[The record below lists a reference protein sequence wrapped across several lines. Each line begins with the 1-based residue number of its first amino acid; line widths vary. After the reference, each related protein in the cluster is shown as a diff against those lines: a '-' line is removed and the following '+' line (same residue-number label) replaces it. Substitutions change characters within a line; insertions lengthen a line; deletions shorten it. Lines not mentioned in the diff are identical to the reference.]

1 MKTHNI
7 IYEDETIFHS
17 FVKKHN
23 LKEEKRLLIQ
33 IFSPIADEEFCLML
47 AQTIKKALPQ
57 ANIIGTTTA
66 GGIANAKVED
76 KRAVISCTLFTKSS
90 VASKLYTCG
99 DAFVVQ
105 NIKDDLVQ
113 DDTKAMIIFSDG
125 LQSDAETLISKIHE
139 ALPAVIIAGG
149 RAGDFHFEKTFVFDE
164 NSYSEK
170 GCVVATLSGQSL
182 YAKSDYVLAW
192 TPIGKEMTVTKAEGT
207 VLYELDGIPVLD
219 IYRRYLGN
227 HIMQD
232 IPRSCIPF
240 PFLLQKG
247 DVTVARDPIAKTEDG
262 YLLYAGKFEVGD
274 VVRFSFADIEDL
286 TDNLDE
292 LYASLSKNLAETIFV
307 YSCVARKALLEKK
320 IEDELRV
327 LEAIAPT
334 SGFFTFGEFF
344 QSAKVAQL
352 LNVTTTAL
360 FLSESPEIE
369 RTQKSF
375 ASIHGYDSIKKSLTH
390 LVKVTSQEL
399 ERMNSHD
406 ALTSLYNRQEYIR
419 VVTKMIK
426 SAKRYGETFGIILLD
441 IDFFKLVNDNYG
453 HDVGDQVLQK
463 IAEVLQE
470 STRED
475 DFVARWGGEGF
486 IIIAKNVSLDAL
498 EKIVQKIQKKMKQ
511 TSFNPASKI
520 TLSFGLTLYRE
531 GDDENALFKRIDN
544 ALYRAKNN
552 GRDQYVIG

>member
-1 MKTHNI
+1 MKTYNI
-7 IYEDETIFHS
+7 IYKDETAFHS
-17 FVKKHN
+17 FVKEHN
-23 LKEEKRLLIQ
+23 LREEKELLIQ
-33 IFSPIADEEFCLML
+33 IFSPIADEEFCLVL

-90 VASKLYTCG
+90 VASKLYSWSDT
-99 DAFVVQ
+99 FVVQ

-125 LQSDAETLISKIHE
+125 LKSDAEALISKIHE
-139 ALPAVIIAGG
+139 ALPAVVIAGG
-149 RAGDFHFEKTFVFDE
+149 RAGDFHFEKTCVFNE

-170 GCVVATLSGQSL
+170 GFVVATLSGQSL

-207 VLYELDGIPVLD
+207 MLYELDGIPALD
-219 IYRRYLGN
+219 IYRRYLGD
-227 HIMQD
+227 HIVQD
-232 IPRSCIPF
+232 MPRSCMAF
-240 PFLLQKG
+240 PLLLQKG
-247 DVTVARDPIAKTEDG
+247 DVTVARDPIAVTEDG
-262 YLLYAGKFEVGD
+262 QLLYGGKFEVGD

-286 TDNLDE
+286 TDHLDE
-292 LYASLSKNLAETIFV
+292 LYASLSQNLAETIFV

-344 QSAKVAQL
+344 QSIKVAQL

-375 ASIHGYDSIKKSLTH
+375 TSIHKYDSIKKSLTH

-399 ERMNSHD
+399 ERMSNHD

-419 VVTKMIK
+419 VVTRMLK
-426 SAKRYGETFGIILLD
+426 SAKRYDEIFGMMLLD

-463 IAEVLQE
+463 IAKVLLE
-470 STRED
+470 NTRED
-475 DFVARWGGEGF
+475 DFVARWGGEEF
-486 IIIAKNVSLDAL
+486 VIIVKNASLSTL
-498 EKIVQKIQKKMKQ
+498 EIVAQKIQKKMKE
-511 TSFNPASKI
+511 TSFNPVSKI

-531 GDDENALFKRIDN
+531 GDDEDALFNRVDN